1 MPISYDTGAMTNY
14 DLGRRRNL
22 LDLAKFL
29 DDPPQRDPRQQMQM
43 QSRMAQERGNE
54 ELRRMRMQKK
64 FADQQRI
71 DDLGAEQ
78 AKKGASLRELDK
90 NWMNRLRAAETQG
103 LYGSPVPLAMDQG
116 GGITRLDEIEQGK
129 QAIDFLSIAGGGGGG
144 GGGGLAGQMEDIYG
158 KETPEEEAA
167 RRAFAGVKAGY
178 LSPQEKQGIETRES
192 FEREQAGQAKREQA
206 GLKDKMFK
214 LQEALIKNPIM
225 PPEQRKFL
233 TNEIANIEG
242 ELSGFGGKQQEV
254 PGDSRLQVSEEGGKI
269 KLSNSQFKAKTGYSK
284 AEVETVARKA
294 ETVTGKE
301 KRFLKPGDR
310 QTLIEAISK
319 LTKFDQGK
327 IAEMSD
333 KDLGKAYR
341 RALAEGR

>member
-29 DDPPQRDPRQQMQM
+29 DDREQRDPRQQMQM

-90 NWMNRLRAAETQG
+90 NWRDRIRAFDTQG
-103 LYGSPVPLAMDQG
+103 LYGSPVPLAMGPEG
-116 GGITRLDEIEQGK
+116 GVTRLDELK
-129 QAIDFLSIAGGGGGG
+129 QAEILGRTLTEGGRA
-144 GGGGLAGQMEDIYG
+144 GGLAGQMEDIYG

-178 LSPQEKQGIETRES
+178 LSPREKRDIEAREARGLS
-192 FEREQAGQAKREQA
+192 ISEATKEAERKREFESQY
-206 GLKDKMFK
+206 K
-214 LQEALIKNPIM
+214 ET
-225 PPEQRKFL
+225 PEQRRERELDIVGKTITGQKELALEKERQRGERTEKRETELMEAREKQKTIKNYKSVETKLKFGNFNREKHL
-233 TNEIANIEG
+233 IYRLA
-242 ELSGFGGKQQEV
+242 ELDALQSGDTVAEAYEK
-254 PGDSRLQVSEEGGKI
+254 RK
-269 KLSNSQFKAKTGYSK
+269 KWYKAK
-284 AEVETVARKA
+284 
-294 ETVTGKE
+294 
-301 KRFLKPGDR
+301 
-310 QTLIEAISK
+310 
-319 LTKFDQGK
+319 
-327 IAEMSD
+327 
-333 KDLGKAYR
+333 R
-341 RALAEGR
+341 RAM